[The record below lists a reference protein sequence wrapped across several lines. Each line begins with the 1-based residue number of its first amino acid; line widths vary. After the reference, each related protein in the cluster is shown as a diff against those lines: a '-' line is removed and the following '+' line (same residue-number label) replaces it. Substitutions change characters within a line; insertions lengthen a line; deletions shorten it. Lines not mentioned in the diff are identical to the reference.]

1 MATVPNQTP
10 IQKLARTFVERWFFT
25 CMAIVMLVISLA
37 GFIPALVNPVG
48 RRAPLTF
55 LAATHGIVFLA
66 WLLLFLTQSLL
77 VVKGHVRWHRALGF
91 TSIGLLALMIP
102 LGFETTAA
110 MVRRGFDLSG
120 DQHIVQHA
128 DGAASL
134 DVYQASIFNFGG
146 LLLFAS
152 LAVAAIYYRRRPE
165 IHKRFILYANISLMG
180 APITHLIGH
189 NPPLVLTPPAVL
201 VPIFILLLTGLARD
215 YILAGRIHP
224 LTVLLAVGSFASFPI
239 WGALIGPSP
248 AWHRFAAWISQ

>member
-1 MATVPNQTP
+1 MAMAPNQTP
-10 IQKLARTFVERWFFT
+10 TQKLARTFVERWFFT
-25 CMAIVMLVISLA
+25 GMAIAMLVISLA
-37 GFIPALVNPVG
+37 GFVPAIVNPVG

-55 LAATHGIVFLA
+55 LAATHGIVFFA

-77 VVKGHVRWHRALGF
+77 IVKGHARWHQSLGF

-102 LGFETTAA
+102 LGFETTAV

-120 DQHIVQHA
+120 DQHIVSHPH
-128 DGAASL
+128 GPASL

-146 LLLFAS
+146 LLLFAF

-165 IHKRFILYANISLMG
+165 IHKRLMLYANISLMG

-201 VPIFILLLTGLARD
+201 HMIHDFAEFTGGTPAEILTQLQRVFVEQIRTMRSQGSSNVIDSNSRL
-215 YILAGRIHP
+215 IL
-224 LTVLLAVGSFASFPI
+224 
-239 WGALIGPSP
+239 
-248 AWHRFAAWISQ
+248 